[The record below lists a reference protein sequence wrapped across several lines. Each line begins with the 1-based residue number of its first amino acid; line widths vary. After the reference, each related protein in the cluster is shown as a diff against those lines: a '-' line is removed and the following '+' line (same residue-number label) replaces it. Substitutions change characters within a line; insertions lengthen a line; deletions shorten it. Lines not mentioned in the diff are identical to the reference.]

1 MNKATV
7 TFKSDVRTINIEFVH
22 NVETE
27 TLDYNVT
34 IDPQLNDGDQ
44 MDLATI
50 LADRFLGSLTV
61 SDDEVV
67 VEPDTDE
74 SDNNI

>member
-74 SDNNI
+74 SNNNI

>member
-22 NVETE
+22 SVETE

>member
-7 TFKSDVRTINIEFVH
+7 TFTSDVRTINIEFVH
-22 NVETE
+22 NTETE

-34 IDPQLNDGDQ
+34 IDPQLNEGDP

-61 SDDEVV
+61 PNDEIT
-67 VEPDTDE
+67 VEPDTNE
-74 SDNNI
+74 SDSTI

>member
-74 SDNNI
+74 SDNI

>member
-7 TFKSDVRTINIEFVH
+7 TFTSDVRTINIEFTH
-22 NVETE
+22 NTENE

-34 IDPQLNDGDQ
+34 IDPQLNEGDP

-50 LADRFLGSLTV
+50 LADRFLGSLTI
-61 SDDEVV
+61 SDTDVV

-74 SDNNI
+74 LAE

>member
-61 SDDEVV
+61 SDDEIV

>member
-7 TFKSDVRTINIEFVH
+7 TFTSDVRTINIEFTH
-22 NVETE
+22 NTENE
-27 TLDYNVT
+27 TLDYSVT
-34 IDPQLNDGDQ
+34 IDPQLNEGDP

-50 LADRFLGSLTV
+50 LADRFLGSLTI
-61 SDDEVV
+61 SDNDVV

-74 SDNNI
+74 LAE

>member
-67 VEPDTDE
+67 VEPDTNE

>member
-7 TFKSDVRTINIEFVH
+7 TFTSDIRTINIEFTH
-22 NVETE
+22 NTENE
-27 TLDYNVT
+27 TLDYSVT
-34 IDPQLNDGDQ
+34 IDPQLNEGDP
-44 MDLATI
+44 MDLAVI

-61 SDDEVV
+61 STDEIA

-74 SDNNI
+74 SVE